1 MHGIKEKLQVFLSGE
16 RGRRVFLALGF
27 LGVLLLA
34 LPAFFRGQGAKEQ
47 PARQSEE
54 LADNGYQKELEAS
67 LTRLVCAITGENNP
81 TVLVTLED
89 GGRSVYARDEQSGE
103 HDRESAHVLLKSSD
117 GGQAALTETELKPEI
132 KGVVIVSDLAA
143 DAVLREELT
152 EAVKTAL
159 HIPSNRVCVIG
170 SR

>member
-1 MHGIKEKLQVFLSGE
+1 MQWSKEKLQALLTGE
-16 RGRRVFLALGF
+16 KGRRVILALGF

-34 LPAFFRGQGAKEQ
+34 LPAFFGGQKEQ
-47 PARQSEE
+47 EPPARQTEERSGSGYREE
-54 LADNGYQKELEAS
+54 LETA
-67 LTRLVCAITGENNP
+67 LTRLVCAITGESDP

-89 GGRSVYARDEQSGE
+89 GGRSVYAQDEQTGE
-103 HDRESAHVLLKSSD
+103 HDFKSAHVLLKSSD

-159 HIPSNRVCVIG
+159 HVPSNRVCVIG

>member
-1 MHGIKEKLQVFLSGE
+1 MHKMDEKLKALLSGE
-16 RGRRVFLALGF
+16 KGRRVFLILGL

-34 LPAFFRGQGAKEQ
+34 LPVFFQGKGKEEQ
-47 PARQSEE
+47 PARSTQE
-54 LADNGYQKELEAS
+54 LSANGYREELEAS
-67 LTRLVCAITGENNP
+67 LTKLVSAITGESAP
-81 TVLVTLED
+81 TVLVTLEN
-89 GGRSVYARDEQSGE
+89 GGRSVYARDEQN
-103 HDRESAHVLLKSSD
+103 RERDSESTHVLIKSSD
-117 GGQAALTETELKPEI
+117 GGQEALTETELNPEI
-132 KGVVIVSDLAA
+132 KGVVIVSDLGA